1 MRDLAQVDRIISE
14 VNDLDERTKIQLF
27 QKIEEMYKNYDEQQS
42 DEIPLESVFG
52 LWKDRNITK
61 DILRKKAWKNN

>member
-1 MRDLAQVDRIISE
+1 MGDLAQVDRIISE
-14 VNDLDERTKIQLF
+14 VNDLDEMAKIELF

-42 DEIPLESVFG
+42 DEIPLDSVFG

-61 DILRKKAWKNN
+61 DILRKKAWRNN

>member
-1 MRDLAQVDRIISE
+1 MADIAQVDRIISE

-42 DEIPLESVFG
+42 DEISLESVFG